1 MCIMHLY
8 KAEIM
13 KNNNNTM
20 MTEATEQGKMNIYG
34 VMTTYVRAFFEAY
47 MTGVLDEAYADADM
61 QEKLKPKNVKQ
72 AMLDCYG
79 EVGASFFDQ
88 MFYTMAQLAYENVDE
103 AVARV
108 QCECGEQADIPQ
120 YMRVACANDALYE
133 AMVNEYKRN
142 FEALLAG
149 GMPNVQEHLAT
160 CAKGE
165 GVVVVSN
172 EQAIRLLVRL
182 VMRSYAKGVRM
193 KPESH
198 CPLNQVSLLRLLTQ
212 HLNLLVHGCVLDGD
226 FETLDDLLLHVC
238 GNENGFRAMSDEMN
252 TVMRQ
257 LAQ

>member
-1 MCIMHLY
+1 
-8 KAEIM
+8 M
-13 KNNNNTM
+13 KNDNNTT
-20 MTEATEQGKMNIYG
+20 MTEATEQGKMNLYS

-47 MTGVLDEAYADADM
+47 MTGVLDEAYADADL

-79 EVGASFFDQ
+79 EVGATFFDQ
-88 MFYTMAQLAYENVDE
+88 MFYTMAQLAYENVDD

-108 QCECGEQADIPQ
+108 QRECGEQADIPQ
-120 YMRVACANDALYE
+120 YMRVACASDALYE

-149 GMPNVQEHLAT
+149 GMPKVQEHLAT

-165 GVVVVSN
+165 GVVVVSD
-172 EQAIRLLVRL
+172 EQTIRLLVRL
-182 VMRSYAKGVRM
+182 VMRSYAKGLRM

-198 CPLNQVSLLRLLTQ
+198 CALNQVSLLRLLTQ

-226 FETLDDLLLHVC
+226 FETLDELLLHVC